1 MRLGDLEV
9 KPALNDT
16 LRRARENDERSQM
29 VRCLEGLAELALRRG
44 EPDACRTLADEMLA
58 LADGAAMKEL
68 AARGHLWRGE
78 ALAASGQR
86 DAGLEHLALA
96 AAAAEKIGRVRLAK
110 DATEA
115 LARIGGDR
123 AERARAAALAA
134 RIADGARECEHLMAT
149 E

>member
-1 MRLGDLEV
+1 
-9 KPALNDT
+9 
-16 LRRARENDERSQM
+16 
-29 VRCLEGLAELALRRG
+29 
-44 EPDACRTLADEMLA
+44 MLA

-68 AARGHLWRGE
+68 TARGRLWRGE

-86 DAGLEHLALA
+86 DAGLEQLALA
-96 AAAAEKIGRVRLAK
+96 AAAAEKIGRVRLAR

-134 RIADGARECEHLMAT
+134 RIAEAARECERLMAT